1 MTASPLEPLAPES
14 YRDLVR
20 RALAED
26 VGSGDVTTLAT
37 VDRDRQA
44 RGVLLAKSR
53 CVIAGL
59 DVATET
65 FRQLDPDV
73 VIRVHHGDGTRPA
86 SPERRSPRFT
96 AVRRHC

>member
-1 MTASPLEPLAPES
+1 MTASSFEPLAPES

-26 VGSGDVTTLAT
+26 IGSGDVTTRAT
-37 VDRDRQA
+37 VDSAHQA
-44 RGVLLAKSR
+44 RAVLLAKSR

-59 DVATET
+59 DVAMEA

-73 VIRVHHGDGTRPA
+73 AIRVHLRDGSGD
-86 SPERRSPRFT
+86 
-96 AVRRHC
+96 